1 MMNKTIE
8 RLLHNEAGN
17 YILPFFW
24 QHGEPEEVLRKYM
37 EIIDGCGIKAVCLE
51 SRPHPGFCE
60 EKWWHDLD
68 IILDEAKTRGM
79 KVWILDDRQFPTGYA
94 NGILVNSENELS
106 RQSLVRRRIP
116 INVSAAG
123 ISVILPIKEYRTAPN
138 WVPSDIESSLVS
150 ELPHFAEDEIVSI
163 TVVPE
168 NGVSTDDIIDLTE
181 YKDLDIIRFVLP
193 KKGGWNINFV
203 YRTRNCG
210 VHREFINMIDRRSCR
225 KQIEAVYEPHYERY
239 KDEFGK
245 TIAGFFSD
253 EPELGN
259 DHLYEMEKHLF
270 QLNDHP
276 FSFELQDVL
285 KAKWKD
291 HYEKNLPLLWEEQFD
306 ERERAKVRCQFMD
319 AVTFLVRKNFSEQLA
334 DWCHEHHVEYIG
346 HLIEGVN
353 SSATSGSS
361 LGHFFRGLHGQD
373 MAGIDVIGGQVYP
386 GGENELTIT
395 PLTLYYGEVFHYTL
409 GKLANSAAA
418 IEPWKKGR
426 SMCEI
431 FGNYG
436 WSEGVR
442 LEKYLID
449 HFLVRGVNHFVP
461 HAFSPKEFPD
471 PDCPPHFYA
480 HGHNPQY
487 RHFGKLMQYTN
498 RVCELLSGGHHK
510 SSAAVLYTPE
520 GEWMS
525 SSEYTPMM
533 IQAPARQLTEAQID
547 FDFIP
552 TDAILDKELYHTE
565 IENGLLHINTQTY
578 QAVIVSALKYLSED
592 CAAVLNQLNEA
603 HIPILFID
611 RLPECVCTGETFD
624 FDADNNEAV
633 ALEELPD
640 VLRSRGIGDVVISPA
655 NASIRTYH
663 YIGESDIF
671 IFFNE
676 GSENYKGEISL
687 TADGYPY
694 IYNAWN
700 NRVEKLPAKK
710 YEDKTVIPVI
720 LEPYKAMI
728 VFFDKAEITASE
740 PLAKIGTSYNWND
753 GWTRSI
759 CRSIEYP
766 KFRETKRISLPDNL
780 EQEKPYFSGFV
791 CYEKEWV
798 LQDTPKSAILEITD
812 AYEGIEVFVNGQ
824 SLEIQIVPVY
834 LFDLTSFLKK
844 GSNQVRIEVATT
856 LEREMSD
863 GSSDVKCRSGISGNI
878 IMWLREDE

>member
-1 MMNKTIE
+1 
-8 RLLHNEAGN
+8 
-17 YILPFFW
+17 
-24 QHGEPEEVLRKYM
+24 
-37 EIIDGCGIKAVCLE
+37 
-51 SRPHPGFCE
+51 
-60 EKWWHDLD
+60 
-68 IILDEAKTRGM
+68 
-79 KVWILDDRQFPTGYA
+79 
-94 NGILVNSENELS
+94 
-106 RQSLVRRRIP
+106 
-116 INVSAAG
+116 
-123 ISVILPIKEYRTAPN
+123 
-138 WVPSDIESSLVS
+138 
-150 ELPHFAEDEIVSI
+150 
-163 TVVPE
+163 
-168 NGVSTDDIIDLTE
+168 
-181 YKDLDIIRFVLP
+181 
-193 KKGGWNINFV
+193 
-203 YRTRNCG
+203 
-210 VHREFINMIDRRSCR
+210 
-225 KQIEAVYEPHYERY
+225 
-239 KDEFGK
+239 
-245 TIAGFFSD
+245 
-253 EPELGN
+253 
-259 DHLYEMEKHLF
+259 
-270 QLNDHP
+270 
-276 FSFELQDVL
+276 
-285 KAKWKD
+285 
-291 HYEKNLPLLWEEQFD
+291 
-306 ERERAKVRCQFMD
+306 
-319 AVTFLVRKNFSEQLA
+319 
-334 DWCHEHHVEYIG
+334 
-346 HLIEGVN
+346 
-353 SSATSGSS
+353 
-361 LGHFFRGLHGQD
+361 
-373 MAGIDVIGGQVYP
+373 
-386 GGENELTIT
+386 
-395 PLTLYYGEVFHYTL
+395 
-409 GKLANSAAA
+409 
-418 IEPWKKGR
+418 
-426 SMCEI
+426 MCEI

-498 RVCELLSGGHHK
+498 RVCELLSGGHHQ

-676 GSENYKGEISL
+676 GNEKYKGEISL

-700 NRVEKLPAKK
+700 NR
-710 YEDKTVIPVI
+710 
-720 LEPYKAMI
+720 
-728 VFFDKAEITASE
+728 
-740 PLAKIGTSYNWND
+740 
-753 GWTRSI
+753 
-759 CRSIEYP
+759 
-766 KFRETKRISLPDNL
+766 
-780 EQEKPYFSGFV
+780 SGFV

-798 LQDTPKSAILEITD
+798 LQDMPKSAILEITD